1 MILTWNLDQQL
12 NLTRETKQ
20 RQKNLTMASCQ
31 QVVMSLSFIKFLDN
45 LEQSGSRISDAYSVK
60 LIFSLKVTFY
70 LTKTG
75 SRTKK
80 SLAQLSIIA
89 LNKSTIFAKIA
100 IFLQKM
106 LTLAKLIGPCS
117 KRYISCNYICV
128 CQIWPKCQIWSF

>member
-1 MILTWNLDQQL
+1 MKLGPATKLDKR
-12 NLTRETKQ
+12 NKTTSKKFDEGI
-20 RQKNLTMASCQ
+20 MSASCH
-31 QVVMSLSFIKFLDN
+31 VIVIKFLDN

-128 CQIWPKCQIWSF
+128 CQI

>member
-128 CQIWPKCQIWSF
+128 CQIWPMCQIWSF